1 MTRIAFTLLF
11 HSAFP
16 VLHLCSAR
24 HQAKQGGKHKAV
36 LDGQDPGEVKTTWGN
51 RIYKHSTGSWLLL
64 ANVSRWDVERKS
76 GHVWHMPVVGTDPQL
91 NCSRPKTHASR
102 WDSCLPTLS
111 VPCGVLR
118 LQPLGNGTSYTQH
131 FRSWDLDPLGR
142 THSLLLGPQEEPRL
156 PPRLLLQLARLCSSL
171 NTPTCF
177 LCAYPE
183 ASSVSCSQEH
193 LN

>member
-11 HSAFP
+11 HSVFA
-16 VLHLCSAR
+16 VLHLCSAW

-51 RIYKHSTGSWLLL
+51 RIYKHSTESWLLL

-102 WDSCLPTLS
+102 WDSCLFTLS

-118 LQPLGNGTSYTQH
+118 LQPWQWNLPYSTFQE
-131 FRSWDLDPLGR
+131 
-142 THSLLLGPQEEPRL
+142 LGPGPPWEAPL
-156 PPRLLLQLARLCSSL
+156 PAPWASGGAPAATPASPSVGQALQFSKHSNMFPLCLARGILCDL
-171 NTPTCF
+171 QPR
-177 LCAYPE
+177 
-183 ASSVSCSQEH
+183 AS
-193 LN
+193 